1 MAHSFTNLLYHIVFS
16 TKERANHID
25 AELKPDL
32 LAYLGGILRE
42 MKGRALIANG
52 TADHVHLL
60 AALPSTV
67 AVADALRVLKTNSS
81 RWVHKTRPVQARFA
95 W

>member
-16 TKERANHID
+16 TKERTNHID

-42 MKGRALIANG
+42 MNGRALIANG

-81 RWVHKTRPVQARFA
+81 
-95 W
+95 